1 MVVVVVVD
9 IRLQLLLRPYG
20 KKLFRV
26 AFRQSLSPRLP
37 QDLPRQKK
45 DYKEIIKKNRI
56 FMKEFSE
63 NKKEMI

>member
-1 MVVVVVVD
+1 VVVVVVVVD

-45 DYKEIIKKNRI
+45 TIKK
-56 FMKEFSE
+56 
-63 NKKEMI
+63 